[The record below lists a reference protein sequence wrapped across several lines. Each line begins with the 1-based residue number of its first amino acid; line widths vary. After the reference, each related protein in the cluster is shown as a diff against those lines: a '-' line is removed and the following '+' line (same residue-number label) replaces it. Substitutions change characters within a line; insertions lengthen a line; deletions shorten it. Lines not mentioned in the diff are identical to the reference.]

1 MTGAYTYRLGYAPLG
16 DSHYTHP
23 AVIAAAVSLMG
34 KAGARRIRILEG
46 AWATA
51 DPLEEYLLL
60 ANMEPRDIGRAA
72 PNVEFENTNYLGKAK
87 KYSRLMVPT
96 GGYVYPG
103 FDLNHSYEE
112 CDVFVSLSKMKEH
125 ATTGFTGTMKNCFG
139 IAPVTI
145 YGSDAGVDEPA
156 LQPGGGRDPFHSG
169 SRQPSKSAPQEKDMK
184 SSRQAGYRV
193 PRIVTDL
200 VSARPIHL
208 AINDGV
214 KTIAGGEGPWI
225 READRIVSPGVI
237 VAGTNPVNTDAVSMA
252 LMGFDPLADR
262 GTPPFE
268 ACDSTLS
275 LAEDAGIGT
284 RDLKRI
290 EVAGAKVEDVMFDFA
305 ALRRERQA
313 RRPQGRRG

>member
-1 MTGAYTYRLGYAPLG
+1 M
-16 DSHYTHP
+16 
-23 AVIAAAVSLMG
+23 
-34 KAGARRIRILEG
+34 
-46 AWATA
+46 
-51 DPLEEYLLL
+51 
-60 ANMEPRDIGRAA
+60 
-72 PNVEFENTNYLGKAK
+72 
-87 KYSRLMVPT
+87 
-96 GGYVYPG
+96 
-103 FDLNHSYEE
+103 
-112 CDVFVSLSKMKEH
+112 
-125 ATTGFTGTMKNCFG
+125 
-139 IAPVTI
+139 
-145 YGSDAGVDEPA
+145 
-156 LQPGGGRDPFHSG
+156 Q
-169 SRQPSKSAPQEKDMK
+169 

-252 LMGFDPLADR
+252 LMGFDPLAGR

-275 LAEDAGIGT
+275 LAEDVGIGT

-290 EVAGAKVEDVMFDFA
+290 EVAGAQVKDVMLDFA